1 MSIFIPKCPLMFWG
15 GGEALLLRAID
26 ALYGFFL
33 FLFAL
38 YGFWWRWGGITT
50 ASNRC
55 SLWLLFVSFCSLWL
69 LVLKAHSILQTIYAV
84 LVLLFSSLNNEN
96 GMG

>member
-38 YGFWWRWGGITT
+38 YGFW
-50 ASNRC
+50 C
-55 SLWLLFVSFCSLWL
+55 
-69 LVLKAHSILQTIYAV
+69 
-84 LVLLFSSLNNEN
+84 
-96 GMG
+96 